1 MFRKDGWYRSILYA
15 PAHRDNLEQ
24 VFANT
29 PADVVMLDLE
39 DGVPLADKPAA
50 RVKATA
56 LAKQDWPPLAA
67 LRVNKA
73 DSGMIPEDLECF
85 GPGIGAVILPKAE
98 RAADLQDI
106 DRRLT
111 EKEKALGIEVGRT
124 KIIGLVESCFGAL
137 EAANLA
143 RATPRLLTL
152 GIGAS
157 DFMADIGSPVS
168 RATLDPE
175 ALSLPR
181 RMLVL
186 AARAAG
192 LSGPFD
198 GGQFPPG
205 RPGWGEACDMV
216 RRIGFQGKVC
226 FDDAQAA
233 EANAVFSA
241 REGEALKL

>member
-1 MFRKDGWYRSILYA
+1 
-15 PAHRDNLEQ
+15 
-24 VFANT
+24 
-29 PADVVMLDLE
+29 
-39 DGVPLADKPAA
+39 
-50 RVKATA
+50 
-56 LAKQDWPPLAA
+56 
-67 LRVNKA
+67 
-73 DSGMIPEDLECF
+73 
-85 GPGIGAVILPKAE
+85 
-98 RAADLQDI
+98 
-106 DRRLT
+106 
-111 EKEKALGIEVGRT
+111 
-124 KIIGLVESCFGAL
+124 
-137 EAANLA
+137 
-143 RATPRLLTL
+143 
-152 GIGAS
+152 
-157 DFMADIGSPVS
+157 MADIGSPVS